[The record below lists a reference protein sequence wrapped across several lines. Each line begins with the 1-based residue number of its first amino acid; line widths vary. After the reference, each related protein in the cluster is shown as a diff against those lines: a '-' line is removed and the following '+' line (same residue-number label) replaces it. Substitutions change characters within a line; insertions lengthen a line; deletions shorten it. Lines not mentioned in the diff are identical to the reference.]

1 MMISSEQ
8 AEKEALLS
16 TAQAMCAAAR
26 TAPKA
31 KGVDYIVSCI
41 LTGEE
46 KDALADQMERMAE
59 ALSYGF
65 FLRDAQ
71 NVRDSQAVVLLGVQY
86 GQRGLNAGCA
96 RCGFED
102 CAACAKSGGVCVY
115 DPMDLGIAIGSAV
128 AVAAERRV
136 DNRIMFSCGRA
147 ANAMGL
153 LEGAPL
159 VMGIPLSISGKSPFF
174 DRKSKKAL

>member
-1 MMISSEQ
+1 MIISSEQ
-8 AEKEALLS
+8 AEQAALLT
-16 TAQAMCAAAR
+16 TAEAMCAAAR

-31 KGVDYIVSCI
+31 KGVDQIVSCI

-46 KDALADQMERMAE
+46 KNALADQMERMAE
-59 ALSYGF
+59 AFSYGF

-128 AVAAERRV
+128 SVAAERRV

-159 VMGIPLSISGKSPFF
+159 VMGIPLSVSGKSPYF
-174 DRKSKKAL
+174 DRKPQK

>member
-1 MMISSEQ
+1 MIISSEQ
-8 AEKEALLS
+8 AEQAALLS
-16 TAQAMCAAAR
+16 TAEAMCAAAR

-31 KGVDYIVSCI
+31 RGADHIVSCI

-46 KDALADQMERMAE
+46 KDALADQMERMAQT
-59 ALSYGF
+59 LSYGF

-102 CAACAKSGGVCVY
+102 CAACAKGGGVCVY

-128 AVAAERRV
+128 SVAAECRV
-136 DNRIMFSCGRA
+136 DNRVMFSCGRA

-159 VMGIPLSISGKSPFF
+159 VMGIPLSVSGKSPYF
-174 DRKSKKAL
+174 DRKPQK

>member
-1 MMISSEQ
+1 MIISSEQ
-8 AEKEALLS
+8 AEQAALLS
-16 TAQAMCAAAR
+16 TAEAMCAAAR

-31 KGVDYIVSCI
+31 KGVDQIVSCI

-59 ALSYGF
+59 TLSYGF

-71 NVRDSQAVVLLGVQY
+71 NVRASQAVVLLGVQY

-115 DPMDLGIAIGSAV
+115 DPLDLGIAIGSAV
-128 AVAAERRV
+128 SVAAQRRV

-153 LEGAPL
+153 LKGAPL
-159 VMGIPLSISGKSPFF
+159 VTAIPLSVSGKSPYF
-174 DRKSKKAL
+174 DRKPQK